1 MTPTPTPR
9 TPLRPLARILPAR
22 ARGENPDA
30 IEAEN
35 RQARSETLRDK
46 ARVRAESRL
55 MLLVAGFC
63 LGFGWVGIR
72 MADLAAAAPEEPR
85 AVVAG
90 QGIQAQRADI
100 VDRNGHVL
108 ATNLV
113 THALYAHPRDM
124 VDPERA
130 ARELVRIFPDM
141 DEARLLKQ
149 FTGPGAFFWLRR
161 TLSPEQM
168 QAVHD
173 IGEPGLLFGP
183 REMRLYPNGRLAAHV
198 LGGSRFGDEAVHSA
212 EVIGVAGIERALD
225 DRLRDPAQLD
235 KPLALTID
243 LPVQAAVAEVLG
255 RGMALLNAKGA
266 AAILMDAHSGEVLAM
281 VSLPDFD
288 PNDRPAPPVTGDPG
302 DSPIFNRALQG
313 VYELGSVMKIF
324 PVAQALELGLVNPE
338 TMVNSTSPMQMGRF
352 RIRDFKNYGP
362 QLSVSDVIVK
372 SSNVGTARIVAQVGP
387 LRQEAF
393 LKDLGFL
400 DPTPLELVEAPRAR
414 PLVPRKWSDIHAAT
428 ISYGHG
434 LSASPMHLAAAYAAM
449 VNGGRL
455 VRPTLVKGAAQGPG
469 AQVISP
475 RTSDQVRT
483 MLRKTV
489 VKGTAKLTDIPGYAV
504 GGKTGTA
511 DKQKPGGGYHKD
523 KVMANFAGAFPMDD
537 PRYVIVVSLDEPV
550 ETSGTEA
557 RRTAGWT
564 AVPVTA
570 EIIRRVAPL
579 LGLRPQAVEPPEPEH
594 VKTVRN

>member
-1 MTPTPTPR
+1 MTTR
-9 TPLRPLARILPAR
+9 TPLRPLARILDAR

-35 RQARSETLRDK
+35 IRTRHEAMRDRAR
-46 ARVRAESRL
+46 ARAESRL
-55 MLLVAGFC
+55 LLLIAGFC
-63 LGFGWVGIR
+63 VGFALIGIR
-72 MADLAAAAPEEPR
+72 MAELAAATPEEPR
-85 AVVAG
+85 VVVSG
-90 QGIQAQRADI
+90 RGIQAQRADI
-100 VDRNGHVL
+100 LDRNGHVL
-108 ATNLV
+108 ATNMV

-124 VDPERA
+124 VDPARA

-141 DEARLLKQ
+141 NEERLLRQ
-149 FTGPGAFFWLRR
+149 FTSGNAFYWLRR
-161 TLSPEQM
+161 KLSPEQV

-212 EVIGVAGIERALD
+212 EVIGVAGLEKALD
-225 DRLRDPAQLD
+225 DRLRDPARLDEPVQLS
-235 KPLALTID
+235 ID
-243 LPVQAAVAEVLG
+243 LPVQAAVAEVLHS
-255 RGMALLNAKGA
+255 GMMLLNAKGA
-266 AAILMDAHSGEVLAM
+266 AAILMDARSGEILAM

-288 PNDRPAPPVTGDPG
+288 PNDRPLPPTSGDPG

-313 VYELGSVMKIF
+313 VYELGSVMKVF
-324 PVAQALELGLVNPE
+324 PVAQALELGLVTPD
-338 TMVNSTSPMQMGRF
+338 TMINSTSPMQMGRF

-362 QLSVSDVIVK
+362 QLSVTDVIVK

-387 LRQEAF
+387 LRQQAF
-393 LKDLGFL
+393 LKELGFL
-400 DPTPLELVEAPRAR
+400 DPVPVELVEAPRAR
-414 PLVPRKWSDIHAAT
+414 PLVPKKWSEIHAAT
-428 ISYGHG
+428 VSYGHG
-434 LSASPMHLAAAYAAM
+434 LAASPLHLAAAYAAM
-449 VNGGRL
+449 VNGGRK
-455 VRPTLVKGAAQGPG
+455 VTPTLLKGAGGMG
-469 AQVISP
+469 APLMSE
-475 RTSDQVRT
+475 RTSDQMRA
-483 MLRKTV
+483 MLRQTV
-489 VKGTAKLTDIPGYAV
+489 LRGTAKMADIPGYLV

-523 KVMANFAGAFPMDD
+523 KVMANFAGAFPMND

-570 EIIRRVAPL
+570 EIVRRVAPL
-579 LGLRPQAVEPPEPEH
+579 LGLRPQAIEADLP
-594 VKTVRN
+594 VKVTAVRN